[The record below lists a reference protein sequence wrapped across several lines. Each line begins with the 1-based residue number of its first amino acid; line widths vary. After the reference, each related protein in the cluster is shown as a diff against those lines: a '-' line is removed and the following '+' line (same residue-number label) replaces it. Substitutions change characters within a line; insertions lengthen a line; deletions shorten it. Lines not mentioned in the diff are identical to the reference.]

1 MATKLIKNI
10 VGNLVT
16 NDRIYYDGKEY
27 YYIDERFE
35 TREVLFQSVDGAD
48 RVVISLDSEVDQI
61 IEKVRGFEPVLSLF
75 TKNVVVEKDGTYE
88 YQLPVR
94 KTARSSGYD
103 FFCPNDICL
112 APKTITIVP
121 TNIKAYMLD
130 DEELQLS
137 IRSGLSTKGIV
148 CMNPPGK
155 IDADY
160 YSNESNDG
168 NIGFILYNLNN
179 KPFLLN
185 KGDRIGQG
193 TFHKYLVTDD
203 DNASGTRTGGMGST
217 GR

>member
-1 MATKLIKNI
+1 MSTKLIKK
-10 VGNLVT
+10 LVKDLVP
-16 NDRIYYDGKEY
+16 NDIILYAGEAYYC
-27 YYIDERFE
+27 IDKKLSSQ
-35 TREVLFQSVDGAD
+35 EVLFQSTQGET
-48 RVVISLDSEVDQI
+48 RIIIKLDVEIDQI
-61 IEKVRGFEPVLSLF
+61 IEKVRGFEPVLSPF
-75 TKNVVVEKDGTYE
+75 AKNVHVTSDGTYE

-94 KTARSSGYD
+94 KTAKSSGYD
-103 FFCPNDICL
+103 FFCPNNICL

-179 KPFLLN
+179 KSFLLN

-203 DNASGTRTGGMGST
+203 DNASGTRTGGIGST